1 MTVPCNTG
9 FSELAKLGV
18 AEAADVFKYVA
29 VGTGTGQGA
38 ANTKLAAETEVAG
51 MVRVDADTK
60 ETFKTTVDNDTMRF
74 IEKFTAGAAVHIKEA
89 GVFNNAVKDAGDMLM
104 VGDLSPT
111 ADMAKDDTLTLTL
124 ETQIKSA

>member
-9 FSELAKLGV
+9 FTEAAKFLAG
-18 AEAADVFKYVA
+18 EAADVFKYIA

-38 ANTKLAAETEVAG
+38 ANTKLSAETVVAG
-51 MVRVDADTK
+51 MARVAADTCK
-60 ETFKTTVDNDTMRF
+60 TVKTTIDNDTHQL

-89 GVFNNAVKDAGDMLM
+89 GAFNNAVKDAGDMLM

-124 ETQIKSA
+124 QTQIKAA

>member
-1 MTVPCNTG
+1 MTTPCNTG
-9 FSELAKLGV
+9 YSELAKFGV
-18 AEAADVFKYVA
+18 GEAADKFQYVA

-38 ANTKLAAETEVAG
+38 ANTKLAAESEVAG
-51 MVRVDADTK
+51 MARVAGDTV

-89 GVFNNAVKDAGDMLM
+89 GVFNNATKDLGDMLM

-111 ADMAKDDTLTLTL
+111 ADMAKDDTLTITLTCQL
-124 ETQIKSA
+124 KAD